1 MLSGESLYLRLEIL
15 HTAAQSENPWA
26 KLCNYGVMTREP
38 VEGFV
43 YLFRR
48 GLDCSAESVF

>member
-1 MLSGESLYLRLEIL
+1 MTVGKREVGGAMDLQYFVRPL
-15 HTAAQSENPWA
+15 NPIQIIP

-43 YLFRR
+43 LILSFGA
-48 GLDCSAESVF
+48 GLHC

>member
-1 MLSGESLYLRLEIL
+1 MIL
-15 HTAAQSENPWA
+15 VTVPQVIYNTRPYDNGVSA

-43 YLFRR
+43 YLAVGYTAVLR
-48 GLDCSAESVF
+48 VFSKVIF

>member
-1 MLSGESLYLRLEIL
+1 MKQYELNLIFAKPLIAIAG
-15 HTAAQSENPWA
+15 T
-26 KLCNYGVMTREP
+26 KLCNYGVMTREL

-43 YLFRR
+43 YFFRC